1 MIYNFFNSYIYE
13 FYFFPFF
20 LDYFLGNE
28 PFINLIMFSEFLFV
42 THVHFLFISSFI
54 LFVGMVGGI
63 SISFFRVQSESA
75 SISIKQSLL
84 NQSKRQSFYFN

>member
-28 PFINLIMFSEFLFV
+28 PFINLIMFSEFL
-42 THVHFLFISSFI
+42 LAWKIMISWFPH
-54 LFVGMVGGI
+54 LTPPP
-63 SISFFRVQSESA
+63 
-75 SISIKQSLL
+75 
-84 NQSKRQSFYFN
+84 